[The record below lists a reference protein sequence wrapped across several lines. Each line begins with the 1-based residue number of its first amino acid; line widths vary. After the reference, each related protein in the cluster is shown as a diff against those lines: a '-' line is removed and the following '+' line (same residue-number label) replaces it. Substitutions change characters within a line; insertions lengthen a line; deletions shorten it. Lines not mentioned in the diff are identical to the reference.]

1 MSTATV
7 TSDEG
12 QRQNNLTPR
21 KNSVLDY
28 LAGLARR
35 FADAFKSTRETS
47 PALAD
52 NNSTSDRDPNVT
64 SGTVAAVYGPSG
76 ASPSGSKAS
85 SDSLNS
91 SPEGSQT
98 PDGGQADGSF
108 RLAGGNNSGKN
119 GDSSAGN
126 GNNSGDNSNFSGDNG
141 FSPAGGPRQQ
151 GFLGKLAAITGQNE
165 RDLSVFERST
175 ITCADGSW
183 CAELRRDTYVTM
195 AFVEIE
201 RIVVR
206 AVNGIEYVLHMPFNS
221 NDFRIVQAYP
231 EAQRDRDPLALAIV
245 KSRHTATA
253 SHPDT
258 TLDKLKGPQPDTQ
271 VYAMSAPASK
281 EKRSFD
287 FKFNQSFSS
296 SRKDLLSG
304 FSFFSGGKDSKPAAF
319 TISFTDENGRLHDV
333 RFNPKQDVF
342 PFLAAADDEGDG
354 NKRDPGFDPT
364 RIVKVSVVPESG
376 QDFSAS
382 IAWRED
388 TFSGFVVAPPL
399 NPGDSDGSQNGKGK
413 GSSGE
418 NGDGS
423 SLPGGG
429 ASVPSKPSPDGGTG
443 GDSANDP
450 SSGGGRFN
458 SGDSDDSQVP
468 GDPNDP
474 RPTKPPAPPDADLI
488 DPNPDQRISGV
499 FEVVSTPGRD
509 RSWRMQGE
517 VLLRRLGAP
526 EDVAGYGSTFYA
538 KFPHDIMMKLNTGD
552 LIYAEL
558 SKPSPFVE
566 DKNTLL
572 WAASFLGYADP
583 NGGNDPGRGG
593 QGGFSSADSS
603 SDPSSASSP
612 SSAEAQDTKGAES
625 TSADSVGTKEQ
636 KSGGSPVAEDTA
648 SATAGSGEFESE
660 RSEGSQRFSPDSSD
674 ALNAESI
681 ESRDPDDSAIEDAD
695 SETSSESVPSD
706 DRTNLPAESDEET
719 PEEQGKP
726 SNLTEES
733 PEKPAA
739 DTSVEEK
746 NPANNSEETETTQ
759 TDEADSTNSQQNRGN
774 AEGNDGS
781 SLAMPSIPSNGN
793 TTDSR
798 APAGNYNNGS
808 GGSDPMDPLTPEE
821 QAKAA
826 ALKAQAEIDIANLIQ
841 ANAAFIAELKIA
853 LQDLALDIAVYGQKL
868 TGLQDLNQKMR
879 ELYSLMR
886 QTRVDPNE
894 MLNGVLA
901 YGRTEYLRK
910 HSIKRATA
918 RAAANYSQLMM
929 KDMELRELLIAAQ
942 EREKRLFN
950 LQASIAS
957 APPKNQMELALFN
970 YSVERIKMEAEGLKR
985 DEAKTTAITV
995 AIAEAKGRFD
1005 SAYSTAKGRA
1015 EAFVD
1020 RIREIINN
1028 IRPWGH
1034 LPDAWARHMI
1044 INFFPSVEAALNAL
1058 P

>member
-1 MSTATV
+1 M
-7 TSDEG
+7 
-12 QRQNNLTPR
+12 
-21 KNSVLDY
+21 
-28 LAGLARR
+28 
-35 FADAFKSTRETS
+35 
-47 PALAD
+47 
-52 NNSTSDRDPNVT
+52 
-64 SGTVAAVYGPSG
+64 
-76 ASPSGSKAS
+76 
-85 SDSLNS
+85 
-91 SPEGSQT
+91 
-98 PDGGQADGSF
+98 
-108 RLAGGNNSGKN
+108 
-119 GDSSAGN
+119 
-126 GNNSGDNSNFSGDNG
+126 
-141 FSPAGGPRQQ
+141 
-151 GFLGKLAAITGQNE
+151 
-165 RDLSVFERST
+165 
-175 ITCADGSW
+175 
-183 CAELRRDTYVTM
+183 
-195 AFVEIE
+195 
-201 RIVVR
+201 
-206 AVNGIEYVLHMPFNS
+206 
-221 NDFRIVQAYP
+221 
-231 EAQRDRDPLALAIV
+231 
-245 KSRHTATA
+245 
-253 SHPDT
+253 
-258 TLDKLKGPQPDTQ
+258 
-271 VYAMSAPASK
+271 
-281 EKRSFD
+281 
-287 FKFNQSFSS
+287 
-296 SRKDLLSG
+296 
-304 FSFFSGGKDSKPAAF
+304 
-319 TISFTDENGRLHDV
+319 
-333 RFNPKQDVF
+333 
-342 PFLAAADDEGDG
+342 AAADDEGDG

-488 DPNPDQRISGV
+488 APNPDQRISGV

-625 TSADSVGTKEQ
+625 TSADSDRTKESQ
-636 KSGGSPVAEDTA
+636 SDGSHA
-648 SATAGSGEFESE
+648 
-660 RSEGSQRFSPDSSD
+660 
-674 ALNAESI
+674 
-681 ESRDPDDSAIEDAD
+681 
-695 SETSSESVPSD
+695 
-706 DRTNLPAESDEET
+706 
-719 PEEQGKP
+719 
-726 SNLTEES
+726 
-733 PEKPAA
+733 AA
-739 DTSVEEK
+739 DTSFKEE
-746 NPANNSEETETTQ
+746 NPASNSEETETTQ
-759 TDEADSTNSQQNRGN
+759 TDEADSTNSQRNREN

-781 SLAMPSIPSNGN
+781 SLAMPSIPSSGN
-793 TTDSR
+793 STDPS
-798 APAGNYNNGS
+798 APAGNDNNGN
-808 GGSDPMDPLTPEE
+808 GASDPMGSLTPEE

-826 ALKAQAEIDIANLIQ
+826 ALKVQAAIDIANLIQ
-841 ANAAFIAELKIA
+841 ANDAFIAELKIA
-853 LQDLALDIAVYGQKL
+853 LQDLALDIAVYGQKS
-868 TGLQDLNQKMR
+868 TRLQDLNQKMQ

-886 QTRVDPNE
+886 QTHVDPSE
-894 MLNGVLA
+894 MLNGVNA
-901 YGRTEYLRK
+901 YSAGEWRRK
-910 HSIKRATA
+910 HTIARATN
-918 RAAANYSQLMM
+918 RAAANYARLTM
-929 KDMELRELLIAAQ
+929 KEMELQELLIAAQ
-942 EREKRLFN
+942 ARRERLIS

-957 APPKNQMELALFN
+957 AQPKNQMELALLN
-970 YSVERIKMEAEGLKR
+970 YTVGRIKMEAEGLKR
-985 DEAKTTAITV
+985 DKAKKTAIMTAIDEAK
-995 AIAEAKGRFD
+995 ERFD
-1005 SAYSTAKGRA
+1005 SAYSAAKQRA
-1015 EAFVD
+1015 QAFVD

-1028 IRPWGH
+1028 IQPWGQ
-1034 LPDAWARHMI
+1034 LPDAWARQMI
-1044 INFFPSVEAALNAL
+1044 ISFFPSVEAALNAL